1 MLKQTAIRLPTD
13 LATEI
18 DLVARVRQT
27 STNSLII
34 EAVRKFLAQVANDP
48 EFAKQAQA
56 IMADERAMLRKLLD
70 EGSK

>member
-1 MLKQTAIRLPTD
+1 MIKQTAIRVPTD

-18 DLVARVRQT
+18 DFVARVRQT

-34 EAVRKFLAQVANDP
+34 EAVRKFLAQVATDP

-56 IMADERAMLRKLLD
+56 IMADERELLRKLLD
-70 EGSK
+70 EDFK

>member
-1 MLKQTAIRLPTD
+1 MIKQTAIRFPTD

-18 DLVARVRQT
+18 DFVARVRQT

-34 EAVRKFLAQVANDP
+34 EAVRKFLAQVATDP

-56 IMADERAMLRKLLD
+56 IMADERELLRKLLD
-70 EGSK
+70 EDSK